1 LLLIASIAYL
11 NRILQSRDLSG
22 GKIPYRSAVADDHS
36 RDLSICDCPSHREKG
51 QKSRDFLGAI
61 VRCPQT
67 LVRFQP
73 TILRKRRLRYLL
85 WAEMIAAAV
94 VAPRYGPHAHELIRT
109 PLNRDVLFHSCFGA
123 ENRRSRRER

>member
-22 GKIPYRSAVADDHS
+22 GKISYRSAVADDHS

-67 LVRFQP
+67 
-73 TILRKRRLRYLL
+73 YLL

-94 VAPRYGPHAHELIRT
+94 VAPHTAPT
-109 PLNRDVLFHSCFGA
+109 PKN
-123 ENRRSRRER
+123 